1 MFTKNLEVRQYPK
14 THTLTN
20 NNNNNNMKTTL
31 KTATSKEER
40 VLNNNK
46 KCALALEKGYKYD
59 RETGKIIGQRNKA
72 INAQIN
78 GYTIISF
85 VVDGKRKYLY
95 GTTFIEYI
103 LKSENE
109 SISLE
114 DIELAKLYVKPSA
127 SYLANRRALKEAKT
141 KELNVDANLK
151 DVLLEELKMSSPSN
165 NQIKDKA
172 VDKGYIN
179 LGYQF
184 IPSIQSSIL

>member
-20 NNNNNNMKTTL
+20 NNNNMKTTL

-40 VLNNNK
+40 ISNNNT

-85 VVDGKRKYLY
+85 VVDGKRTYLY

-109 SISLE
+109 SISPE
-114 DIELAKLYVKPSA
+114 DIELAKAYVKPSTT
-127 SYLANRRALKEAKT
+127 YLAEKKALKEAQKQT
-141 KELNVDANLK
+141 ALVDRTTQEIITDTPELNL
-151 DVLLEELKMSSPSN
+151 
-165 NQIKDKA
+165 
-172 VDKGYIN
+172 VDKSLNFNWKHMKLRKGVKKN
-179 LGYQF
+179 RR
-184 IPSIQSSIL
+184 QSRLMA